1 MQPGPDYI
9 SWADARFAEISAPS
23 LNPKTINFAINWDP
37 SIVMPWCRWKF
48 SKLSCL
54 PDGPVNEPFENQD
67 NG

>member
-37 SIVMPWCRWKF
+37 SIVMP
-48 SKLSCL
+48 
-54 PDGPVNEPFENQD
+54 
-67 NG
+67 